1 MRYATK
7 LVGMTAGL
15 IAGAA
20 TFAWAAS
27 LNVATGLWEVT
38 SQGETTGIPPIP
50 PAALAHLT
58 PEQRQKVQ
66 AAIADAVSH
75 ANQPNTT
82 RLCITRKELDQ
93 GLRFTT
99 REQHSCKQTALNTS
113 SSTMDAHMECK
124 GDQQATGNLHI
135 VASDRNTISGN
146 FDFVSTDGSNTVTMK
161 RTIQGKWLG
170 SDCGTVK
177 PYEE

>member
-1 MRYATK
+1 MRQGTK
-7 LVGMTAGL
+7 LLGITAGL

-20 TFAWAAS
+20 TLAWAAS
-27 LNVATGLWEVT
+27 LDVATGLWDVT

-66 AAIADAVSH
+66 AAMADAVSRS
-75 ANQPNTT
+75 NQPNTT
-82 RLCITRKELDQ
+82 RLCITQKELDQ
-93 GLRFTT
+93 GLRFNT
-99 REQHSCKQTALNTS
+99 REQQNCKQTALNTTS
-113 SSTMDAHMECK
+113 HTMDAHMECK
-124 GDQQATGNLHI
+124 GDQHATGNLHV
-135 VASDRNTISGN
+135 VASDRQTISGN
-146 FDFVSTDGSNTVTMK
+146 FDFLSTDGTNTVTMK
-161 RTIQGKWLG
+161 RTLQGKWLG